1 MINYIIQVVLFQVLF
16 LAIYDFFLSKETFFT
31 KNRWY
36 LLSTPIVS
44 FLLPLVQIP
53 SFQKAIPQEYVTY
66 LPEIILSPERVIQEA
81 SWYQSVNYLD
91 VFFLVGVVLFSIL
104 FATKLVK
111 IIKLIRAYKLRKK
124 EGFTLVLIP
133 KQSKAFSF
141 FNYIFLGEEIPD
153 TQKEQIIAHE
163 LVHSKQKHSFDLLL
177 FELLKIMMWFNPMIY
192 SYQKRITLVH
202 EYISDAVATK
212 SEPKDEYINQLLSNF
227 FQVEN
232 IAFINQFYKQTLIKK
247 RIIMMK
253 KKQSKKMNQLK
264 YLVLIPVLL
273 SMLFYTSCSSSRQ
286 VTKTAK
292 AIEITE
298 EVVEVEEVEV
308 SIESVSFMKIEKG
321 PTFPGCETGDK
332 DCFSKMVQKHFS
344 RNFDAK
350 LPNSLGLSAGKKR
363 VFIGF
368 KVDVNGGVVDVK
380 VRAPHLKLKAE
391 VLRVMKTLPKML
403 PGQIKGENVAVNYTI
418 PFTLLIDKVP
428 SSSSSSSNVEPFS
441 PVTPISPVASLDG
454 SVNFMS
460 IETAPTFPGCDTGD
474 KDCFSKMVQKHFSRN
489 FDAKLPNSLGLSAGK
504 KRVFI
509 GFNVAVNGDIVDVKA
524 MAPHVKIKEEVIRVM
539 RSLPKMIPGKQNG
552 QEVIVNYNIP
562 FSLLVDEVTTD

>member
-53 SFQKAIPQEYVTY
+53 SFQKAIPQAYIY
-66 LPEIILSPERVIQEA
+66 YMPEIILSPERIIQEA

-91 VFFLVGVVLFSIL
+91 ILFGIGVLLFSIFFFSKVL
-104 FATKLVK
+104 Q
-111 IIKLIRAYKLRKK
+111 LIHLTRVYRGIKK
-124 EGFTLVLIP
+124 EGYTLVLIP

-153 TQKEQIIAHE
+153 AQKEQIIAHE
-163 LVHSKQKHSFDLLL
+163 LVHSKEKHSLDLLF
-177 FELLKIMMWFNPMIY
+177 FELLKIVMWFNPMVY

-212 SEPKDEYINQLLSNF
+212 SEPKDAYINQLLSNF

-273 SMLFYTSCSSSRQ
+273 SMLFYTSCSSSRKVNKNE
-286 VTKTAK
+286 VTKK
-292 AIEITE
+292 EEIIEIQEIT
-298 EVVEVEEVEV
+298 
-308 SIESVSFMKIEKG
+308 ESVSFIKIEKG
-321 PTFPGCETGDK
+321 PTFPGCDTGDKDCFSKNVQKHFSRNFNSKLPNSLGLSAGKKRVFIGFKVDVNGGVVDVKVRAPHPKLKAEVLRVMKTLPKMLPGQIKGENVAVNYTIPFTLLIDKVPFSSKAKMSKEKSLDGSVNFMKIETAPTFPGCSTGDK

-368 KVDVNGGVVDVK
+368 KV
-380 VRAPHLKLKAE
+380 
-391 VLRVMKTLPKML
+391 
-403 PGQIKGENVAVNYTI
+403 
-418 PFTLLIDKVP
+418 
-428 SSSSSSSNVEPFS
+428 
-441 PVTPISPVASLDG
+441 
-454 SVNFMS
+454 
-460 IETAPTFPGCDTGD
+460 
-474 KDCFSKMVQKHFSRN
+474 
-489 FDAKLPNSLGLSAGK
+489 
-504 KRVFI
+504 
-509 GFNVAVNGDIVDVKA
+509 AVNGDIVDVQA
-524 MAPHVKIKEEVIRVM
+524 RAPHIKIKEEVIRVM
-539 RSLPKMIPGKQNG
+539 RSLPKMMPGKQDGKN
-552 QEVIVNYNIP
+552 VVVNYNIP
-562 FSLLVDEVTTD
+562 FTLLVDEVTKD